1 MAASRYSSRRN
12 AQSTD
17 LGDAG
22 ATFEPLDVTEPI
34 DKAIG
39 WGVNMHHPEVR
50 KLPTD
55 GRVEA
60 LDDRLARVKSPEIG
74 CREPLLS

>member
-1 MAASRYSSRRN
+1 MVLA
-12 AQSTD
+12 
-17 LGDAG
+17 
-22 ATFEPLDVTEPI
+22 VTTLQEPI

-39 WGVNMHHPEVR
+39 WGVDVHDPEVR

-55 GRVEA
+55 RRVEA
-60 LDDRLARVKSPEIG
+60 LDDSLALAKSSEIG